1 MARLGIYTGV
11 FANDGLGDTLLSAA
25 IKTNSNFIEIYNFL
39 GDGNDLGSS
48 TIESLSVTGVSTF
61 QSDLFVQGETTLGV
75 VTATTIAGHFDGQL
89 NTPGNVYYVET
100 GGHDANSGTNLNQPL
115 SSIVNALSLAT
126 NGDTVKIG
134 AGVFTEV
141 FPMTIPKGVHVVGM
155 GLRSTFIQPTD
166 ATKQNDAFLLNGDC
180 TVEDLTVGNFFEPG
194 VGFKFA
200 NNANTTNRS
209 PYVQRVTVLNKGSVT
224 SVGDPYGYDTGH
236 SPPTSYKAGRGAL
249 IDGSVVSPTTLEPA
263 ILFNECTFITPNNIA
278 LEMTNGARSEWVN
291 CFTYFAEKGIYA
303 HDGAV
308 GLASAGYLRVKTP
321 SLSGSTPQA
330 NDELY
335 YLESNSSSATYSQ
348 SGTSLTITKVGH
360 GLTVGDRVFA
370 DFSSGSASDGFYY
383 VSGYTDVDN
392 FVVTAPSAT
401 TSGDLSYKS
410 AIGFGTVVSYDVFS
424 GISSILGKGEGLFSI
439 PTARSGKTVTA
450 FGDAALETSIK
461 KFGTASLK
469 LDGVDDYAKVTSNAD
484 FGFGTDDF
492 TVEVF
497 VRPDTLI
504 TSNKILLDMRSLSD
518 SDSALHVEITSDDP
532 FAGTN
537 YITVGYGNT
546 TIITGT
552 TSLNLNTFTHIAVS
566 REAGSTKLFVGG
578 TQDGS
583 TYSDTN
589 DYGVSKPLTIG
600 SKHDG
605 ANYVSGYLDE
615 LRVSRTAR
623 YTSNFTV
630 PSSPFVSDGN
640 EKILLHFD
648 GVTGS
653 TLFSDSSIPT
663 QDIRWV
669 RSGSTVATDT
679 KISLADYQKFGAE
692 MRSIGSAS
700 VFGQYG
706 VDVDGPGSTL
716 RLFAYN
722 FGHIGAGKDF
732 TQDESLVNQE
742 NEVSVSN
749 NGRAYFVS
757 IDQGGDFR
765 VGDAFYVNQ
774 EEGNVNFGGQEF
786 SINSLS
792 DLNITNGTNTT
803 TITPTTLTVGNIQL
817 TDNQIISTSGDIN
830 LDPSGTNR
838 TNVFGNFLVTGITTF
853 KSDVKLENTDTL
865 TFGDNNDLQIYSDGV
880 DSYINH
886 IGIGTLR
893 IQSTDRI
900 YNKSNYFDFVD
911 GSTVPMA
918 KFNNDVS
925 PHVELYYGGSK
936 KFETTGYGL
945 TVTGGV
951 YVSGISTFSQGIN
964 AEGYVAFRGDTYTAS
979 WNPDGYLQFPDGSYI
994 GFGGVNDLTIQHDGT
1009 NSSISNREGDL
1020 IIETIAAG
1028 EGPGGDDIIIKSR
1041 DDFEVQVA
1049 GGTTAIYATGGG
1061 SVVLTHDGS
1070 TKFETTGIGVSISNG
1085 GNNNATIAGPAT
1097 LTLDPAGVG
1106 DNTGVVVIK
1115 GDLQV
1120 DGTQTIVNSTIVT
1133 VEDKNITLGSGSLND
1148 AAADTGG
1155 ITLESGDGNKT
1166 FNWINSTDSWTS
1178 SENFDIANTK
1188 TYKIAGTDV
1197 LTSTSLGTN
1206 VTTSFLTTVGTL
1218 SVLNVGGNVNVTGV
1232 STFVGVTTFQANATF
1247 QSDLLVAGVI
1257 NSNTD
1262 VQINGTSVLTTA
1274 SDDAVALAIALG

>member
-11 FANDGLGDTLLSAA
+11 FANDGLGDTLLTAA
-25 IKTNSNFIEIYNFL
+25 NKTNSNFIEIYNFL
-39 GDGNDLGSS
+39 GDGNQLGSS
-48 TIESLSVTGVSTF
+48 ELTNLNVTGISTF
-61 QSDLFVQGETTLGV
+61 QSDLIVEGETTLGV

-100 GGHDANSGTNLNQPL
+100 GGHDANAGTNLNQPL
-115 SSIVNALSLAT
+115 SSIVAALSLAS

-134 AGVFTEV
+134 AGVFNEV

-224 SVGDPYGYDTGH
+224 SVDDPYGYDTGH

-249 IDGSVVSPTTLEPA
+249 IDGSVVDSTTLEPA

-308 GLASAGYLRVKTP
+308 GLASAGYLRIKTP
-321 SLSGSTPQA
+321 SLTGSTPQV

-335 YLESNSSSATYSQ
+335 YLESNFSSATYSQ

-370 DFSSGSASDGFYY
+370 DFSSGSASDGYYY

-401 TSGDLSYKS
+401 TSGNLSYKS
-410 AIGFGTVVSYDVFS
+410 AIGFGTVVSYDVTS

-450 FGDAALETSIK
+450 FGDAALETAIK

-469 LDGVDDYAKVTSNAD
+469 LDGVDDYAKVTSNTD

-492 TVEVF
+492 TVEIF

-504 TSNKILLDMRSLSD
+504 TSDKLLLDMRSLSD
-518 SDSALHVEITSDDP
+518 SDGALHIELTSDDP
-532 FAGTN
+532 FTGSN

-546 TIITGT
+546 TIITGA
-552 TSLNLNTFTHIAVS
+552 TSLTLNTFTHIALS
-566 REAGSTKLFVGG
+566 RQSGNTRLFVNG

-583 TYSDTN
+583 TYSDSN
-589 DYGVSKPLTIG
+589 NYGISKPLTIG

-605 ANYVSGYLDE
+605 GNYISGYLDE
-615 LRVSRTAR
+615 LRVSGTAR

-640 EKILLHFD
+640 ERILLHFD
-648 GVTGS
+648 GITGS
-653 TLFSDSSIPT
+653 TFFSDSSIPN
-663 QDIRWV
+663 QDIFWV
-669 RSGSTVATDT
+669 RSGTAIATDT
-679 KISLADYQKFGAE
+679 RISLADYQKFGAE

-742 NEVSVSN
+742 NEVTISN

-792 DLNITNGTNTT
+792 DLNITDGTNTT
-803 TITPTTLTVGNIQL
+803 TITPTTLTIGNIQI

-830 LDPSGTNR
+830 LDPSSTNK
-838 TNVFGNFLVTGITTF
+838 TNVVGN
-853 KSDVKLENTDTL
+853 L
-865 TFGDNNDLQIYSDGV
+865 T
-880 DSYINH
+880 
-886 IGIGTLR
+886 
-893 IQSTDRI
+893 
-900 YNKSNYFDFVD
+900 
-911 GSTVPMA
+911 
-918 KFNNDVS
+918 
-925 PHVELYYGGSK
+925 
-936 KFETTGYGL
+936 
-945 TVTGGV
+945 
-951 YVSGISTFSQGIN
+951 VSGIST
-964 AEGYVAFRGDTYTAS
+964 
-979 WNPDGYLQFPDGSYI
+979 L
-994 GFGGVNDLTIQHDGT
+994 
-1009 NSSISNREGDL
+1009 
-1020 IIETIAAG
+1020 
-1028 EGPGGDDIIIKSR
+1028 
-1041 DDFEVQVA
+1041 
-1049 GGTTAIYATGGG
+1049 
-1061 SVVLTHDGS
+1061 
-1070 TKFETTGIGVSISNG
+1070 
-1085 GNNNATIAGPAT
+1085 
-1097 LTLDPAGVG
+1097 
-1106 DNTGVVVIK
+1106 
-1115 GDLQV
+1115 
-1120 DGTQTIVNSTIVT
+1120 
-1133 VEDKNITLGSGSLND
+1133 
-1148 AAADTGG
+1148 
-1155 ITLESGDGNKT
+1155 SGD
-1166 FNWINSTDSWTS
+1166 
-1178 SENFDIANTK
+1178 
-1188 TYKIAGTDV
+1188 
-1197 LTSTSLGTN
+1197 
-1206 VTTSFLTTVGTL
+1206 
-1218 SVLNVGGNVNVTGV
+1218 VNVTGTLDVTGHSELDNVNV
-1232 STFVGVTTFQANATF
+1232 SGVVTATALDVTGICTAGSFVT
-1247 QSDLLVAGVI
+1247 DLISG
-1257 NSNTD
+1257 D
-1262 VQINGTSVLTTA
+1262 GTSRGFATRYYITADGSTSYRFAGPGMPNTVANPTLYLMRGFTYIFENSTGGSHPFRIQFTGTTTGVGTYV
-1274 SDDAVALAIALG
+1274 SGNQDGTQVFTIPHDAPANYQYQCTIHGGMVGTLNVVS